1 MSLSGVSLASATPI
15 NVVPDESLSSSHST
29 QLTKHDHSMS
39 PAWIPLKLSLGLRIT
54 VKILN
59 TLHCA
64 LCRPVPSWQPSLLYT
79 TWACALD
86 SEPLVALKSS
96 SSPVSLPPQV
106 LWPRS
111 SLSLEASL
119 LLCLMLCP
127 MFHWARINHIVF
139 IKEPAPG
146 LSGRSVCGLEVLTIV
161 QCVQLCLCDNL
172 INICPSYM
180 RTKADSVHLYP

>member
-15 NVVPDESLSSSHST
+15 NIVPDESLSSSHST

-64 LCRPVPSWQPSLLYT
+64 LCRPVPSWPPRLLYT
-79 TWACALD
+79 TWARAQD

-96 SSPVSLPPQV
+96 SSPVSLPPQG

-111 SLSLEASL
+111 SLSLEASP
-119 LLCLMLCP
+119 LLCLMLAPLGSDKSHRLRQRACSRPLRSFCVRSWGAYHCP
-127 MFHWARINHIVF
+127 MCTALFV
-139 IKEPAPG
+139 
-146 LSGRSVCGLEVLTIV
+146 
-161 QCVQLCLCDNL
+161 
-172 INICPSYM
+172 
-180 RTKADSVHLYP
+180 